1 MSELP
6 RLLLLLA
13 IAGVAMTFLGSAA
26 LWLFDEERRIRR
38 ARTRVLKAPPDSLL
52 LARGRGRGAGFS
64 FASGLAAVAWDN
76 GGWCLIYRI
85 DELIGAELLV
95 DGQVVARASRGEPR
109 RALDQIAADANQVTL
124 RLIFDDARYPDF
136 GLDLYV
142 IGDELRRQPMTATVA
157 IQEANQ
163 WLARAEAI
171 LRRPAAP
178 RGRPPVFN
186 DDPEPA
192 PVRPLPV
199 TVAPPPPQPAPA
211 PPPPV
216 APLPPPPSPP
226 ADPAPAAEVAPMV
239 EEPPPWDDAI
249 LPPPPRSRKRRAAA
263 DEDQDDLPF

>member
-1 MSELP
+1 
-6 RLLLLLA
+6 
-13 IAGVAMTFLGSAA
+13 MTFLGSAA

-38 ARTRVLKAPPDSLL
+38 ALTRVLKAPPDTVL

-95 DGQVVARASRGEPR
+95 DGQVVARAARGEPR

-124 RLIFDDARYPDF
+124 RLIFDDPRYPDF

-142 IGDELRRQPMTATVA
+142 IGDELRGQPMTATVA

-178 RGRPPVFN
+178 RGRPPVVV
-186 DDPEPA
+186 DEPQPA
-192 PVRPLPV
+192 PVRPLPS
-199 TVAPPPPQPAPA
+199 PPVMAPPQP
-211 PPPPV
+211 PPSTPP
-216 APLPPPPSPP
+216 APLPPPPVE
-226 ADPAPAAEVAPMV
+226 PAPVAVPPPV
-239 EEPPPWDDAI
+239 AEEPPPWDDEAI
-249 LPPPPRSRKRRAAA
+249 LPPPPRSRKRRVAA